1 MRITKDSSIA
11 TLLLAAKGS
20 VLEDHEVQT
29 KGSDADSPFGPVAP
43 RQTNWTEPGRI
54 VRHPRRYD
62 RTPLAVGR
70 GVFALNLS
78 RERCSACFAA
88 ASAKAAIDSSMMARS
103 RSTSLGPSNRR

>member
-29 KGSDADSPFGPVAP
+29 KGSDAGSPFGPVAP

-54 VRHPRRYD
+54 ARHPRYD
-62 RTPLAVGR
+62 RTPLAVGW

-78 RERCSACFAA
+78 RERCPANFAA